1 MQLLRWA
8 ALRSVRR
15 RSVPRRR
22 THIRTVAIIP
32 TRLAIEGC
40 SNVAHGQEHR
50 ACPAGIARFRDDCAR
65 FNLEA
70 GLVKP
75 NLVAPTQN

>member
-1 MQLLRWA
+1 LHTGRNIELALLA
-8 ALRSVRR
+8 S
-15 RSVPRRR
+15 
-22 THIRTVAIIP
+22 
-32 TRLAIEGC
+32 LASTMI
-40 SNVAHGQEHR
+40 
-50 ACPAGIARFRDDCAR
+50 AR